1 MMSSGLSGKK
11 KELHERSGYDLTF
24 KEAYVA

>member
-1 MMSSGLSGKK
+1 MSSGLSEKK
-11 KELHERSGYDLTF
+11 KERHERSGYALTF